1 MHSKLWSVGRQGGR
15 DTSKTHEK
23 GTSFYSNLQNYIII
37 IIIVVIITNLDSDCV
52 SSMVAARRHRRPNS
66 SMRIV
71 TLLR

>member
-23 GTSFYSNLQNYIII
+23 GTSFYSNLQNY